1 MLNLKVVP
9 TDSHQTHQE
18 YAHLQRRDAIEQGRA
33 NAIDLLIKD
42 RPLHEVLTQITCSLE
57 AASED
62 IKCTILL
69 ANSNN
74 LSLSPIV
81 GPSLPI
87 FFLDALKNI
96 EIGPDAISCG
106 ASAYWK
112 KPIFIEDISKHSSWQ
127 ALRFVATEA
136 GVNACWSYP
145 IISPKGET
153 FGTFVI
159 FCTRA
164 REASQDDIDSLEYE
178 AKIVSIIVE
187 RAKNIEQLKLNN
199 SKLEKRVDERTR
211 ELSDS
216 NFLLKKAL
224 EQRNEVQ
231 TQLIEME
238 NMAALG
244 TMMSSLTH
252 EINTPVGVAITA
264 ISHLR
269 TMQLKSFQMFK
280 NNLLKRSDLE
290 AFYQECAE
298 SSEIVERN
306 LLRSTELIKTFKQLS
321 VDQHS
326 QDARALN
333 LCDYVC
339 EVLLS
344 LKPRLKRAQHTFCI
358 DIDPAME
365 IISNPGAISQLL
377 INLIMNSAIH
387 GFPNQPK
394 GRMLIKARTTL
405 NKEGKSE
412 LLLEYRDNGVGMS
425 PHMIENIYKPFF
437 TSARGAG
444 GSGLGMHICYNIV
457 VKVLRGSID
466 CLSEPGKGVQFTL
479 RFPLN
484 ESCNSL

>member
-1 MLNLKVVP
+1 MLSLKLVSNESP
-9 TDSHQTHQE
+9 QD

-33 NAIDLLIKD
+33 NALDLLVKD
-42 RPLHEVLTQITCSLE
+42 RPLHEVLTQITVSLE

-62 IKCTILL
+62 IKCAILL
-69 ANSNN
+69 ANPNN

-81 GPSLPI
+81 GPSLADY
-87 FFLDALKNI
+87 FLDALKYI
-96 EIGPDAISCG
+96 EIGPEAISCG
-106 ASAYWK
+106 ASAYWQ
-112 KPIFIEDISKHSSWQ
+112 KPIFVADIAKDSSWHELQ
-127 ALRFVATEA
+127 FVATEA
-136 GVNACWSYP
+136 GVKACWSYP

-159 FCTRA
+159 FCAKA
-164 REASQDDIDSLEYE
+164 REACQDDIDSLQYE
-178 AKIVSIIVE
+178 ANIVSIIIE
-187 RAKNIEQLKLNN
+187 RAKNIERLKVNN
-199 SKLEKRVDERTR
+199 AELERRVAERTR
-211 ELSDS
+211 DLSDS
-216 NFLLKKAL
+216 NLLLKKAL

-269 TMQLKSFQMFK
+269 AIQAISLQMFK
-280 NNLLKRSDLE
+280 NNSLKRSDLE

-321 VDQHS
+321 LDQHS
-326 QDARALN
+326 QDSRILN

-344 LKPRLKRAQHTFCI
+344 LKPRLKRAKHTFCI
-358 DIDPAME
+358 DINPNMQ

-387 GFPNQPK
+387 GFPNQAN
-394 GRMLIKARTTL
+394 GHILIKARTTI
-405 NKEGKSE
+405 NGEGKTE
-412 LLLEYRDNGVGMS
+412 LVLNYSDNGVGMN
-425 PHMIENIYKPFF
+425 PHIVENIYKPFF
-437 TSARGAG
+437 TSMRGSG

-466 CLSEPGKGVQFTL
+466 CHSEPGKGVHFTL

-484 ESCNSL
+484 ENCDYL